1 MKKLVSIVGA
11 TLLLAGCGSQNLA
24 PLEEK
29 TTDLRE
35 DNHQLKL
42 DIQELNQQIS
52 DSKSKIK
59 GLEKDKENSKKTAS
73 NNTKIKLMNVT
84 STYYDKVAK
93 ALKSYNDIEKDV
105 SKNKGDKNVQSKLN
119 AIDGLSLS
127 DDDKK
132 TSKNID
138 KLNSDLNHA
147 FDDIKN
153 GYQNKDKKQL
163 TKGQQALSKLN
174 LNAKS

>member
-52 DSKSKIK
+52 
-59 GLEKDKENSKKTAS
+59 EN
-73 NNTKIKLMNVT
+73 
-84 STYYDKVAK
+84 
-93 ALKSYNDIEKDV
+93 
-105 SKNKGDKNVQSKLN
+105 
-119 AIDGLSLS
+119 
-127 DDDKK
+127 
-132 TSKNID
+132 
-138 KLNSDLNHA
+138 
-147 FDDIKN
+147 
-153 GYQNKDKKQL
+153 
-163 TKGQQALSKLN
+163 
-174 LNAKS
+174 